1 MQIFLYWIVCPLVLI
16 VSVVIF
22 IQIYIN
28 YSEYYIIFN
37 GKEHFRSIL
46 GLILCVGFFS
56 FSAYHGYYH
65 FFYDYPKAVDEAI
78 AKFDF
83 ERANSLLLD
92 MSNNNRQT
100 NDGASWST
108 KNTSNY
114 TIAFERVM
122 KAQISY
128 LVNQGDQIGSDKII
142 SLIMNL
148 PQEATPTIGHADLS
162 AVIKENDRYIRY
174 ASKVNALCDEVM
186 SYAISTNN
194 KYLAEKIITLYKPLL
209 SRRLIDS
216 HVFSSDEYAYE
227 YTDEAKM
234 VAMQRLNEALSSGKL
249 K

>member
-1 MQIFLYWIVCPLVLI
+1 MQIFLYWIVCPLALI
-16 VSVVIF
+16 ISIGAFLGTLGFYLEEYDTCNRSDHIGFISIMVV
-22 IQIYIN
+22 
-28 YSEYYIIFN
+28 
-37 GKEHFRSIL
+37 
-46 GLILCVGFFS
+46 CVGFIS
-56 FSAYHGYYH
+56 FPAYHGYYY
-65 FFYDYPKAVDEAI
+65 FIYDYPKAVDEAI

-148 PQEATPTIGHADLS
+148 PQEATPTIGHADQS

-216 HVFSSDEYAYE
+216 HVFSSDEYMYE

-234 VAMQRLNEALSSGKL
+234 IAMRRLNEALSSGKL